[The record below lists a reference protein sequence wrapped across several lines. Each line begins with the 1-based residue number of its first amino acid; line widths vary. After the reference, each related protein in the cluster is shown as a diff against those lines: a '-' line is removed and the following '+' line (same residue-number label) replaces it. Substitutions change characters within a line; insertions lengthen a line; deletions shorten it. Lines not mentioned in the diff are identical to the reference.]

1 MDKQL
6 IVKNVNDKKKYKVPI
21 NVTSCNLNIIELM
34 DGKMHI
40 SEKYHINVDNG
51 SFNYIIANKSER
63 KQNLTSLI
71 TKRVT
76 SGNNDFQENDSI
88 IYNALNRIAYSGST
102 MIVKKEIIFNL
113 IPTLSLNF

>member
-1 MDKQL
+1 MEKQL
-6 IVKNVNDKKKYKVPI
+6 IVKNVNDKRKYKVPI

-34 DGKMHI
+34 DGKII
-40 SEKYHINVDNG
+40 SEKHHIRVDDV
-51 SFNYIIANKSER
+51 SLNYIIANKSER

-113 IPTLSLNF
+113 IPTLSINF

>member
-6 IVKNVNDKKKYKVPI
+6 IVKYVNDKRKDKVPI
-21 NVTSCNLNIIELM
+21 NVTSCNLKIIELM
-34 DGKMHI
+34 DGKII
-40 SEKYHINVDNG
+40 SEKYHIRVDNG